1 MITRDTTANLVGRVG
16 AKTLVVTPDGPAQIP
31 ALPEGVSVSERPGG
45 TLAFGYDA
53 RVMGAGTVL
62 DAIRAGGMRIADVR
76 TEEAD
81 LEDVFLQLTSKA
93 REPSS
98 AA

>member
-1 MITRDTTANLVGRVG
+1 MRVSCISSMRWKTYPRACVSPGLKTAPPVLEVMS
-16 AKTLVVTPDGPAQIP
+16 T
-31 ALPEGVSVSERPGG
+31 
-45 TLAFGYDA
+45 
-53 RVMGAGTVL
+53 MGAGTVL